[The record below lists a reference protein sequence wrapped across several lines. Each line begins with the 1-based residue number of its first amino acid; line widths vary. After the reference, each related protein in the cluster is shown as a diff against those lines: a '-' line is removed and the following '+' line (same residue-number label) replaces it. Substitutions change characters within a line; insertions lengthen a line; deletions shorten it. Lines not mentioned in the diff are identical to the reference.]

1 MVTLYA
7 PKDLNLHIAI
17 AYIEAGEEQEIPE
30 TAISLGTCGCN
41 EYTVE
46 GTLTNEKG
54 EALFK
59 IIQCS
64 NCYQEHP
71 YVTNIILPQEEQ

>member
-1 MVTLYA
+1 MTYYIRNNT
-7 PKDLNLHIAI
+7 DINLAVKLLRQADEDIVSDKV
-17 AYIEAGEEQEIPE
+17 YTTKCDCGETIG
-30 TAISLGTCGCN
+30 AKLMDK
-41 EYTVE
+41 E
-46 GTLTNEKG
+46 GKVIYR
-54 EALFK
+54 